1 MSELDKWIAKHV
13 MEYSLQEDFFYPYPK
28 YAEKVR
34 LIYWKDLEGRSVD
47 VNFTSDLNLAVPLLH
62 HPKLMYEMALN
73 PILDYTDKTA
83 VCWEVTDLNGNLFVK
98 HKQPARAICE
108 AVYKQITEEFW
119 SE

>member
-1 MSELDKWIAKHV
+1 MSELDKWIAKNV
-13 MEYSLQEDFFYPYPK
+13 MGYSLQEGDEYPN
-28 YAEKVR
+28 
-34 LIYWKDLEGRSVD
+34 

-62 HPKLMYEMALN
+62 HPKVMYEMALN
-73 PILDYTDKTA
+73 PILDYTDKAA